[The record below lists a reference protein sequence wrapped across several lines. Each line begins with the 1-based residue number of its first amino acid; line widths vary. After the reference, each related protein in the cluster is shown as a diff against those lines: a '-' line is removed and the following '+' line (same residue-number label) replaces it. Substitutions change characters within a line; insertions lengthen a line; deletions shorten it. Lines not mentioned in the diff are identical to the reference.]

1 MDETRYITRAL
12 TGNGTGWEATALGD
26 LAALAV
32 PDSILGRP
40 RSLLRADIGG
50 LWATWFV
57 ESLSDPRRF
66 VGRDVSYAHL
76 FQEVLGAVTER
87 FGLNTTPE
95 RQALASSASS
105 ILQRSVDFQAARSN
119 RQPITR
125 DQKSFLIDVA
135 GEAPRCWI
143 CGGLFDPVAVDN
155 FVYSDRKSVSLPLF
169 LDVLCP
175 RGLAP
180 QDVAIQVDHIVPV
193 SRGGADKD
201 NLALACGWCNRY
213 KSAFLSIYDVDGRPR
228 SPGPNKLGITS
239 LPQPFWSVRHIATVR
254 QCEHPGGCDRTASS
268 SPMTIAPHTLSG
280 ALNPTNLR
288 VTCLE
293 HDPLRNLRLQSPD
306 VVRALWGKDV

>member
-12 TGNGTGWEATALGD
+12 TGNGAGWEATALGD

-32 PDSILGRP
+32 PDGILGRR

-57 ESLSDPRRF
+57 ESLADPRRF

-105 ILQRSVDFQAARSN
+105 ILQRMADTYAARSN

-125 DQKSFLIDVA
+125 YQKSFLIDVA
-135 GEAPRCWI
+135 GEEPRCWI
-143 CGGLFDPVAVDN
+143 CGVPFDPVAVDN
-155 FVYSDRKSVSLPLF
+155 FVYSERKAVPLPLF

-193 SRGGADKD
+193 SKGGTDED

-228 SPGPNKLGITS
+228 LPGPNKLGITS
-239 LPQPFWSVRHIATVR
+239 LPQPFWSVRHIATIR
-254 QCEHPGGCDRTASS
+254 HCEHPGGCDRTVSS
-268 SPMTIAPHTLSG
+268 GPMTIAPQNLSG
-280 ALNPTNLR
+280 AMNPTNLR

-293 HDPLRNLRLQSPD
+293 HDPIRNLRLQPPD
-306 VVRALWGKDV
+306 IVRALWGKDA